1 MEFLFF
7 IFKNPFNSQSTNSPN
22 YFFSQLDIKSRF
34 ALWNCRNK
42 STLKFV
48 KKRGCMYI
56 CYAVHSQTRT
66 RKLQQ
71 VCYRLDR
78 TCDHQA
84 DIKMRSHRLLR
95 LDNIKSVASCQQIY
109 CKLWTADLLQV
120 VVHRL
125 TASCELQNWCK
136 LWTIDLMQVV
146 IHKLDASCQKTDWEK
161 RLMKLRVST
170 ILNKKRPN
178 KYVAIFQL

>member
-1 MEFLFF
+1 M
-7 IFKNPFNSQSTNSPN
+7 
-22 YFFSQLDIKSRF
+22 FFSPLDIKSRF

-48 KKRGCMYI
+48 EKRGCMYI

-78 TCDHQA
+78 TCDLQA

-95 LDNIKSVASCQQIY
+95 LDNIKSVASCQQIC

-125 TASCELQNWCK
+125 AASCELQTWCK
-136 LWTIDLMQVV
+136 LWTVDLMPVV
-146 IHKLDASCQKTDWEK
+146 NYRLDASCELQTWCKLSSTNLTQVVK
-161 RLMKLRVST
+161 RLIEKSALWSFVYPLFWTKNGQTSTLPYFSCSVS
-170 ILNKKRPN
+170 
-178 KYVAIFQL
+178 